1 MSSDYIPLTGNTIL
15 CFISHSSYPLSLLSF
30 VIKRLLTSKIYARNL
45 LFYIPSACMLGRI
58 FLEFKIPSG
67 AMQPFRKLAWFRG
80 THCRPTFLKEYGLV
94 TKRVSQY
101 ALQLHD
107 CRGRPYW
114 KTEYRTTMISR
125 LRLASRIGK
134 YLF

>member
-1 MSSDYIPLTGNTIL
+1 MGLYLDLILCERDTMSSDYIPLTGNTIL

-30 VIKRLLTSKIYARNL
+30 VIKRLLTSKMYAPFIYLPHVCWAEYFWSSKFL
-45 LFYIPSACMLGRI
+45 L
-58 FLEFKIPSG
+58 
-67 AMQPFRKLAWFRG
+67 MQPFRKLAWFRG

-114 KTEYRTTMISR
+114 KTEYIVQP
-125 LRLASRIGK
+125 
-134 YLF
+134 